1 MHTKGAIMSARVDYS
16 YSTVNDLDFM
26 STQLQFAGG
35 VMTPEMKGTLVMV
48 CQVIFMVSA
57 SLFIASLVR

>member
-1 MHTKGAIMSARVDYS
+1 
-16 YSTVNDLDFM
+16 
-26 STQLQFAGG
+26 
-35 VMTPEMKGTLVMV
+35 MTPEMKGTLVMV